1 MKSKNKLI
9 IFSSFLLI
17 IFSFSFISY
26 IYTKSKLQMI
36 DDRKNIMN
44 TFFKEYYYFKNI
56 TFKNF
61 DKYMFE
67 KNEQHKDE
75 YIDALDLFTSW
86 LDNPFDYN
94 LFSKYGLYSENEYLK
109 IKEFKK
115 VNIADLNLTPNEKEE
130 WNSII
135 SKTNDFIKYCKD
147 ILHEQD
153 KNKKTSYTKNLS
165 ILSKDIN
172 DEINLLSYKYL
183 KRLSTDEDTLTFRAF
198 FYFIILI
205 IVSLAL
211 LIILFFVFKNLITKI
226 LTYDKSDKYYKR
238 LYDTIFKNMIIGLII
253 ENGKND
259 YEFINNS
266 FLNLLNYEGFLD
278 NLSKNKS
285 FINDIVLSNSEVFDT
300 LYNLESTK
308 NISQNINL
316 IINNDKKF
324 LRVNKFE
331 VEDEI
336 GKSKKIYIVKDATS
350 EIDLLRK
357 ENSLKIKLK
366 KSEIERKIKDDLIA
380 SVSHE
385 IRTPL
390 NAIISLI
397 SYMEDTELS
406 KVQEDYIKKIE
417 GSSKILLGI
426 INNILDFSKINNKGI
441 ELIEDAFNFNIL
453 VSNIDSMFKD
463 QMALKGISFGVQNDI
478 DHSVFVVGDNIRLA
492 QVLIN
497 LIGNSLKFTSKG
509 FVFLTISKE
518 EETFDNIKIKFLVED
533 SGKGIKKENLDKLFL
548 PFEQFDKEW
557 KVFGTG
563 LGLPISKE
571 IISAMGGDI
580 SVESNYGY
588 GSKFSFSINF
598 PKSFTSLKDTENLDL
613 EKLDLSNFKVLIVD
627 DNEINVE
634 ILEIL
639 LSKINCNYKY
649 AYDGIDAINLCKNE
663 YFDLI
668 LMDIQMPKL
677 NGYETSEIIKTDCY
691 KNTKIVALT
700 ATIVTDEIK
709 NSNSKYIDDFLIK
722 PLDLD
727 KLKKVILKVSKTSV
741 VKPKTK
747 LNKNIDYENIMNRFD
762 GNLELYK
769 KLVSKMKNKYANSFS
784 ELTSYLEKE
793 DFESALILVH
803 TLKGVALN
811 LGMNDIKDICTKLE
825 IDLKKSTIDKQKL
838 DRFNSLLK
846 EILS

>member
-9 IFSSFLLI
+9 IFSSLLII

-26 IYTKSKLQMI
+26 LYTKNQLETIK
-36 DDRKNIMN
+36 DRRNIMN

-61 DKYMFE
+61 DNYMFE
-67 KNEQHKDE
+67 KNKQHKDE
-75 YIDALDLFTSW
+75 YIDALNLFSCW
-86 LDNPFDYN
+86 LENPFDYN

-115 VNIADLNLTPNEKEE
+115 VDIDALNLTDEEKQQ
-130 WNSII
+130 WNIII
-135 SKTNDFIKYCKD
+135 SETNDFIKYCKN

-165 ILSKDIN
+165 VLSKEIN

-183 KRLSTDEDTLTFRAF
+183 KRLSTDEDALTFKAF
-198 FYFIILI
+198 LDFILLI

-211 LIILFFVFKNLITKI
+211 LIILFFVFKNLITRI

-253 ENGKND
+253 ENDKND

-266 FLNLLNYEGFLD
+266 FLNLLTYEDFSG
-278 NLSKNKS
+278 NLSKDKD
-285 FINDIVLSNSEVFDT
+285 FINEIVLSNSEVFDT

-316 IINNDKKF
+316 VINSDKKF

-331 VEDEI
+331 IEDAI

-350 EIDLLRK
+350 EIDLLKK

-406 KVQEDYIKKIE
+406 KTQEDYIKKIE

-441 ELIEDAFNFNIL
+441 ELIKDTFNFNTL
-453 VSNIDSMFKD
+453 VSNINSMFKD

-478 DHSVFVVGDNIRLA
+478 DHSVFVIGDNIRLA

-509 FVFLTISKE
+509 FVYLTILKE
-518 EETFDNIKIKFLVED
+518 EESFDNIKIKFLVED
-533 SGKGIKKENLDKLFL
+533 SGKGIKKENLNKLFL

-571 IISAMGGDI
+571 IVSSMGGNI

-598 PKSFTSLKDTENLDL
+598 PKSFSKLKNLGTLDL
-613 EKLDLSNFKVLIVD
+613 EQIDLTNFKVLIVD

-649 AYDGIDAINLCKNE
+649 AYNGIDAISLCKNE

-677 NGYETSEIIKTDCY
+677 NGYEASKIIKTDCY

-700 ATIVTDEIK
+700 ATIVTNEIK

-741 VKPKTK
+741 GKPKTT

-769 KLVSKMKNKYANSFS
+769 KLVLKMKNKYANSFN
-784 ELTSYLEKE
+784 ELTSYLEKA
-793 DFESALILVH
+793 DFENALILVH

-811 LGMNDIKDICTKLE
+811 LGMNDIKDICSKLE
-825 IDLKKSTIDKQKL
+825 IDFKNSTINKRNLDK
-838 DRFNSLLK
+838 FNYLLK